1 LKRDYDNTIRAA
13 IEARRLL
20 QICYDD
26 HYRVVEPNAFGVD
39 PSGNPVLLAYQ
50 VAGGGGRDNGIGW
63 RTLRIESMVQ
73 VNVLD
78 TSFAGPRPHH
88 GEIGQPFGSVYCY
101 A

>member
-1 LKRDYDNTIRAA
+1 MKRDYDNTIRTA

-26 HYRVVEPNAFGVD
+26 HYRVVEPNAFGTD
-39 PSGNPVLLAYQ
+39 SSGAPVLLAYQ
-50 VAGGGGRDNGIGW
+50 VAGGGGRDNGSGW
-63 RTLRIESMVQ
+63 RALGIGSMVQ

-78 TSFAGPRPHH
+78 STFAGPRPHYDEV
-88 GEIGQPFGSVYCY
+88 GPPFSSIYCY

>member
-1 LKRDYDNTIRAA
+1 MERNYDNTIRAA

-26 HYRVVEPNAFGVD
+26 HYRVVEPNAYGVD
-39 PSGNPVLLAYQ
+39 SQGHSVLLAYQ
-50 VAGGGGRDNGIGW
+50 VAGGGGRDNGSGW
-63 RTLRIESMVQ
+63 RTLRIEAMVQ

-78 TSFAGPRPHH
+78 STFAGPRPHY
-88 GEIGQPFGSVYCY
+88 GDIGQPFGDVYCY

>member
-1 LKRDYDNTIRAA
+1 MKRDYANTIRAA

-20 QICYDD
+20 QICYND

-39 PSGNPVLLAYQ
+39 SRGNPVLLAYQ
-50 VAGGGGRDNGIGW
+50 LAGGGGRDNGTGW
-63 RTLRIESMVQ
+63 RTLGIEAMVQ

-78 TSFAGPRPHH
+78 STFAGPRPQY
-88 GEIGQPFGSVYCY
+88 GDIGQSLSGAYSY